1 MPKTS
6 TSIINIICQCGQ
18 NITRY
23 KKKKKGRLVR
33 MYIDGILEDKCNLF
47 LNKKFE
53 NGESVHCPSCNKK
66 IGHIDMSKANLALK
80 VNQGWI
86 KKIIT

>member
-1 MPKTS
+1 MSKVS
-6 TSIINIICQCGQ
+6 TSIIKVICQCWKE
-18 NITRY
+18 ITRY
-23 KKKKKGRLVR
+23 KKKKRGRLVR

-47 LNKKFE
+47 LNKKFKNRE
-53 NGESVHCPSCNKK
+53 EIECPNCKK
-66 IGHIDMSKANLALK
+66 RIWHIDISKGNLALK